1 MATATAITLP
11 TSPRGYY
18 LRSSEV
24 YVPLEEYLR
33 STYDPDMDY
42 VDGHLEERNLGDFD
56 HADLQTALL
65 TVLRQNARKW
75 NVYVLGEC
83 RLQVKADRFR
93 VPDIMVIARGEK
105 PDRIVREA
113 PLLCIEV
120 LSPDDTIRRIL
131 FRVDDYAEMGVKNIW
146 VLDPGTGRVFTAVN
160 GERRWTE
167 ERVLSVEGTEI
178 RVNLDAIAAD
188 LAE

>member
-1 MATATAITLP
+1 MATATQINLP
-11 TSPRGYY
+11 TSPKGYH
-18 LRSSEV
+18 LRPGEV

-33 STYDPDMDY
+33 TAYDPDMDY

-56 HADLQTALL
+56 HADLQSALL
-65 TVLRQNARKW
+65 TVLRQNSREW
-75 NVYVLGEC
+75 NVYALAEC
-83 RLQVKADRFR
+83 RLQVKPDRFR

-146 VLDPGTGRVFTAVN
+146 VIDPGTGRVFTAVN

-167 ERVLSVEGTEI
+167 ERVLRVAGTDI
-178 RVNLDAIAAD
+178 HVDLDAIAAD
-188 LAE
+188 LAD